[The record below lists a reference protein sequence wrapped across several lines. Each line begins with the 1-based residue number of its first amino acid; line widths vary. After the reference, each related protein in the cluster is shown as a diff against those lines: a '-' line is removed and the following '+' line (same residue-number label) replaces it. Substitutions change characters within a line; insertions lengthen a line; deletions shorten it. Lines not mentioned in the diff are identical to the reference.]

1 MGEHGQEPQHNLT
14 FVQSATPTSA
24 TAIVEAFANES
35 YKTKSSDDINQDKM
49 VTLKAKIKAIERV
62 NLYDLVHVV
71 QMCLISNV
79 VVPKKFCVPEFIK
92 YTGTQC
98 PITHLKSYY
107 NKMEKVVNDKKKLLM
122 HFFQDSLNGATLN
135 WYMKLNNTK
144 IRKWKDLMDVFF
156 KHTSTTWISL
166 LIELAYLIWKRG
178 IKKA

>member
-1 MGEHGQEPQHNLT
+1 
-14 FVQSATPTSA
+14 
-24 TAIVEAFANES
+24 
-35 YKTKSSDDINQDKM
+35 
-49 VTLKAKIKAIERV
+49 
-62 NLYDLVHVV
+62 
-71 QMCLISNV
+71 
-79 VVPKKFCVPEFIK
+79 VPKKFCVPEFIK

-122 HFFQDSLNGATLN
+122 HFFQDSLNGAILN